1 MGTARVCLQEFQLTL
16 ACLWGSVGL
25 VSESYPV
32 SIHTTASV
40 LPLTEYKVLHM
51 PYKTTFSIFH
61 SPPAL
66 PSVNPTGLQ
75 SQMLWGLI
83 FLVQVP
89 RGSPGGT
96 WSPHSI
102 EGTSTVVMSLP
113 LVGHALWVQVL
124 SRLHL

>member
-16 ACLWGSVGL
+16 ASLWGSVGL

-51 PYKTTFSIFH
+51 PYKTTFSFFH

-66 PSVNPTGLQ
+66 LYASSASLQ
-75 SQMLWGLI
+75 TQVFGGLI
-83 FLVQVP
+83 FLV
-89 RGSPGGT
+89 
-96 WSPHSI
+96 
-102 EGTSTVVMSLP
+102 
-113 LVGHALWVQVL
+113 
-124 SRLHL
+124 